1 VGLGHL
7 AMSVLLHILVDTIT
21 CKNYLISKCFCMKA
35 ANMNILDK
43 FVYGIDGFK
52 DYLTQRLE
60 DYCSFV
66 QKVVPILCK

>member
-1 VGLGHL
+1 
-7 AMSVLLHILVDTIT
+7 
-21 CKNYLISKCFCMKA
+21 MKA